1 LRKRGKTIHEQV
13 SDLSAA
19 KSEPQRRDAEQQ
31 QLAAWNETDQ
41 AYPQVACVQE
51 LVAALATAT
60 PDRVALGAGAEVVN
74 YRDLNGRANRLAHY
88 LRSQGA
94 GPGTLVAI
102 CLERSLGLVVAE
114 LGVLKSGAA
123 YLPLDPSYPRER
135 LSFILNDSRAPLL
148 IAQAGS
154 ADRLPKGRWR
164 VLEFDRDADTLAS
177 FPETSPELD
186 WKASDSA
193 YVIYTSGSTGRPKGV
208 EITHDSLLNLV
219 FWHRRAFAV
228 ESADRAALQASPG
241 FDASVWELWPY
252 LTAGASV
259 HLPDESV
266 RSDAERLRDWLIAQK
281 ITITFLATAMAERLM
296 ALDWPSQTPLRMLL
310 TGADTLHRYPSP
322 SLPFVLVNNYGPTEC
337 TVVATSGVVPPRPS
351 TEGDPPTIG
360 RPIANTQ
367 IYLLDEQMRQVPI
380 GATGEVYIAGK
391 GLARGYLNQTE
402 LTAEKFVA
410 HPFSTVPGA
419 RLYKTGDL
427 ARHQQDGQIA
437 FVGRADDQI
446 KLRGYRI
453 EPSEIVD
460 VLDRYPAIQASQVV
474 RRADE
479 AGENR
484 LVAYLVLA
492 PAAQLTNA
500 ELRDYLR
507 AHLPDYMVPGVFVV
521 VDSLP
526 LTSNGKVDRDRL
538 PPPSTLNLLPSEPAV
553 PAKTLVEQR
562 VTEILASL
570 LHLEQVGAND
580 NFFLLGGHSLLGT
593 QVIARVRD
601 TFSIDLSLRSLFE
614 APTVAEL
621 SSQIE
626 RLLLEKLEA
635 MSEEE
640 AHRMLNS
647 KAGPVFGE
655 IVTA

>member
-1 LRKRGKTIHEQV
+1 M
-13 SDLSAA
+13 
-19 KSEPQRRDAEQQ
+19 
-31 QLAAWNETDQ
+31 
-41 AYPQVACVQE
+41 
-51 LVAALATAT
+51 AT
-60 PDRVALGAGAEVVN
+60 PDAVALGAGAEVVN
-74 YRDLNGRANRLAHY
+74 YRDLNVRANRLAHY
-88 LRSQGA
+88 LRSLGA
-94 GPGTLVAI
+94 GPGKLVAL
-102 CLERSLGLVVAE
+102 CLERTVGLVVAA
-114 LGVLKSGAA
+114 LGVLKTGAA
-123 YLPLDPSYPRER
+123 YLPLDPTYPAER
-135 LSFILNDSRAPLL
+135 LSFILNDSQAPLL
-148 IAQAGS
+148 VTEAGS
-154 ADRLPKGRWR
+154 ADRLPPGGRR
-164 VLEFDRDADTLAS
+164 VVGLDRDAETIAS
-177 FPETSPELD
+177 FPEAAPEVD
-186 WKASDSA
+186 AKVSDSA

-208 EITHDSLLNLV
+208 QITHDSLLNLV
-219 FWHRRAFAV
+219 FWHRRAFVV

-259 HLPDESV
+259 HLPDEAI
-266 RSDAERLRDWLIAQK
+266 RSDAERLRDWLIAQR
-281 ITITFLATAMAERLM
+281 ITITFLATAMAERII
-296 ALDWPSQTPLRMLL
+296 ALAWPCQTPLRMLL
-310 TGADTLHRYPSP
+310 TGADTLHRHPSP

-337 TVVATSGVVPPRPS
+337 TVVATSGVVPPTQS
-351 TEGDPPTIG
+351 AEGEPPTVG

-367 IYLLDEQMRQVPI
+367 VYLLDQHMRQVPI
-380 GATGEVYIAGK
+380 GVTGEVYIAGK
-391 GLARGYLNQTE
+391 GLALGYLNQPE
-402 LTAEKFVA
+402 LTGEKFVA
-410 HPFSTVPGA
+410 NPFSSAPGS

-427 ARHQQDGQIA
+427 ARYLPDGQIA

-474 RRADE
+474 RRADD

-507 AHLPDYMVPGVFVV
+507 AHLPEYMVPGVFVV
-521 VDSLP
+521 LDSLP
-526 LTSNGKVDRDRL
+526 LTSNGKVDRDML
-538 PPPSTLNLLPSEPAV
+538 PAPSTLNILRSEPAI
-553 PAKTLVEQR
+553 PARTLVEQR

-601 TFSIDLSLRSLFE
+601 AFAIDLSLRSLFD
-614 APTVAEL
+614 APTVAAL
-621 SSQIE
+621 SGEIE
-626 RLLLEKLEA
+626 RLLLQKLEA

-640 AHRMLNS
+640 ARRMLNS
-647 KAGPVFGE
+647 KTAPVLGA

>member
-1 LRKRGKTIHEQV
+1 M
-13 SDLSAA
+13 
-19 KSEPQRRDAEQQ
+19 
-31 QLAAWNETDQ
+31 
-41 AYPQVACVQE
+41 
-51 LVAALATAT
+51 
-60 PDRVALGAGAEVVN
+60 ALGAGAEVVN
-74 YRDLNGRANRLAHY
+74 YRDVNARANRLAHY
-88 LRSQGA
+88 LRSLGA
-94 GPGTLVAI
+94 GPGKLIAI
-102 CLERSLGLVVAE
+102 CLERTVGLVVAA
-114 LGVLKSGAA
+114 LGVLKTGAA
-123 YLPLDPSYPRER
+123 YLPLDPTYPAER
-135 LSFILNDSRAPLL
+135 LSFILNDSQAPLL
-148 IAQAGS
+148 ITESGS
-154 ADRLPKGRWR
+154 ADRLPPGGRR
-164 VLEFDRDADTLAS
+164 VVGLDRDAETIAS
-177 FPETSPELD
+177 FPEAAPEVD
-186 WKASDSA
+186 SKVSDSA

-208 EITHDSLLNLV
+208 QITHDSLLNLV

-228 ESADRAALQASPG
+228 DSADRAALQASPG

-259 HLPDESV
+259 HLPDDAI

-281 ITITFLATAMAERLM
+281 ITITFLATAMAERII
-296 ALDWPSQTPLRMLL
+296 ALAWPCQTALRMLL
-310 TGADTLHRYPSP
+310 TGADTLHRHPSP

-337 TVVATSGVVPPRPS
+337 TVVATSGVVPPTQS
-351 TEGDPPTIG
+351 AEGEPPTIG
-360 RPIANTQ
+360 CPIANTQ
-367 IYLLDEQMRQVPI
+367 VYLLDHQMRQVPM
-380 GATGEVYIAGK
+380 GVTGEVYIAGK
-391 GLARGYLNQTE
+391 GLALGYLNQPE
-402 LTAEKFVA
+402 LTREKFVA
-410 HPFSTVPGA
+410 HPFNSAPGS

-427 ARHQQDGQIA
+427 ARYLSDGQIA

-507 AHLPDYMVPGVFVV
+507 AHLPEYMVPGVFVV
-521 VDSLP
+521 LDSLP
-526 LTSNGKVDRDRL
+526 LTSNGKVDRDML
-538 PPPSTLNLLPSEPAV
+538 PAPSTLNILRNEPAI
-553 PAKTLVEQR
+553 PARTLVEQR

-601 TFSIDLSLRSLFE
+601 AFAIDLSLRSLFD
-614 APTVAEL
+614 APTVAAL
-621 SSQIE
+621 SGEIE

-640 AHRMLNS
+640 ARRMLNA
-647 KAGPVFGE
+647 KTAPVLGA

>member
-1 LRKRGKTIHEQV
+1 MRAQT
-13 SDLSAA
+13 SDLLAA
-19 KSEPQRRDAEQQ
+19 KAELLLRDAEQQ
-31 QLAAWNETDQ
+31 QFAAWNETDQ
-41 AYPQVACVQE
+41 AYPQDACVPG
-51 LVAALATAT
+51 LVAGLATAT
-60 PDRVALGAGAEVVN
+60 PDAVAVGAGADVLN

-102 CLERSLGLVVAE
+102 CLDRSLALVVAE

-123 YLPLDPSYPRER
+123 YLPLDPTYPRER
-135 LSFILNDSRAPLL
+135 LSFILNDSQAPLL
-148 IAQAGS
+148 IVQAGS

-164 VLEFDRDADTLAS
+164 VLEFDRDADTIAS

-259 HLPDESV
+259 HLPDESI
-266 RSDAERLRDWLIAQK
+266 RSDPERLRDWLIAQK
-281 ITITFLATAMAERLM
+281 ITITFLATAMAERIM
-296 ALDWPSQTPLRMLL
+296 ALDWPCQTPLRMLL

-337 TVVATSGVVPPRPS
+337 TVVATSGVVPPRQS

-402 LTAEKFVA
+402 LNSEKFVPS
-410 HPFSTVPGA
+410 HFSSVPGD

-427 ARHQQDGQIA
+427 ARYLPDGQIA
-437 FVGRADDQI
+437 FAGRADDQI
-446 KLRGYRI
+446 KIRGYRI
-453 EPSEIVD
+453 EPGEIVN
-460 VLDRYPAIQASQVV
+460 VLDRHPAIQASQVV
-474 RRADE
+474 RRADD
-479 AGENR
+479 AGENQ
-484 LVAYLVLA
+484 LVAYIVPD
-492 PAAQLTNA
+492 PAIQLTNG
-500 ELRDYLR
+500 ELRDYLK
-507 AHLPDYMVPGVFVV
+507 AYLPEYMIPQVFVAL
-521 VDSLP
+521 DSLP
-526 LTSNGKVDRDRL
+526 LTSNGKVDRDML
-538 PPPSTLNLLPSEPAV
+538 PTPSATDILRGV
-553 PAKTLVEQR
+553 PAMPARTLVEKR

-570 LHLEQVGAND
+570 LRLEQVGAND

-601 TFSIDLSLRSLFE
+601 AYGIDLSLRSLFE

-621 SSQIE
+621 SSEIE
-626 RLLLEKLEA
+626 RLLLQKLEA
-635 MSEEE
+635 LSEEE
-640 AHRMLNS
+640 AGRMLNPKPAS
-647 KAGPVFGE
+647 VDGAIGN
-655 IVTA
+655 ASL